1 MVQWSDERR
10 RQQNELQPGL
20 GLRRSERA
28 SLTCRV
34 MNSCRTPVNSE
45 LGARSH
51 RVECFK
57 LRRFFSDSSR
67 RVSTPDVSRHTHT
80 IWSLLWNSGCHLAE
94 ETKFNENVTLY
105 FLGLKASARSNSK
118 HPHRSGNDCKCH
130 IPSLNLVT
138 KLSDDLTSLQPSERH
153 VSLPPGG
160 FIQPRLTS
168 ILLLHCRQLTSA
180 HNSTLRILCDV
191 IHRKVLL

>member
-105 FLGLKASARSNSK
+105 FLGLKASVRSNSK
-118 HPHRSGNDCKCH
+118 HPNRSGNDCKCH
-130 IPSLNLVT
+130 IPSLNCQTTWHHCSRQNVA
-138 KLSDDLTSLQPSERH
+138 SRCLQVVLFRH
-153 VSLPPGG
+153 FWPVSCCY
-160 FIQPRLTS
+160 TAAS
-168 ILLLHCRQLTSA
+168 SHLHITA
-180 HNSTLRILCDV
+180 H
-191 IHRKVLL
+191 